1 MPTSTHKQNYVDPVG
16 KSVPRIDGRGMV
28 TGQTKYVF
36 DVSFPN
42 MLIGKMIRSP
52 HPHAK
57 IVSIDTSKADA
68 LPGVRSIVTA
78 KDTYN
83 IKFGSNEYFFPHT
96 IDQMALEADKVR
108 YVGDEIGAV
117 AAVDEEAADEALRL
131 IDIKYEILPHVVD
144 VEEAMKPDA
153 PMIHESLN
161 NIAVILPVN
170 FGNPERAMKEAD
182 YVREDK
188 FYAPA
193 AHQSAMEPHVC
204 VGQWE
209 TFTDKVTLWSS
220 SQAPF
225 KCREALAKTLKMDL
239 NDVRVIKLAV
249 GGGFGGKLEMLPM
262 DFAACMLSK
271 KAGGLPVKICYDRE
285 EEFLASRRKHGMI
298 YRIKTGVKK
307 DGTIVAMTGEVIADG
322 GAYCSYGPTVL
333 AAAIMRIFMVYK
345 IQHFRMSGYRVY
357 TNTPVSG
364 AMRGFGGVQAGFAIE
379 SHMDLLAKA
388 LDMDPVEF
396 RLKNIT
402 SPNMTTVNKMVLTT
416 NGLKECI
423 EKATTAA
430 EWSKKRGKQKNIKRG
445 IGIGIAADVMGSKMY
460 KSHESAGSIVKV
472 EEDGSVYL
480 FTGAADTGQG
490 SNTALSQI
498 AAHELGVSY
507 SRIKC
512 KSGDTEITPFDTGSF
527 ASRVTFISG
536 NATIRAANDAKKQI
550 LNVVAEELKMNVDD
564 LDIKAEEV
572 INKTN
577 GSVIMD
583 FDKALELAYSFNYG
597 RQIIGRGS
605 YNPKTTPIDFRT
617 AEGNVSGSYGFEA
630 QIAEV
635 EVDTDTGEVTLLEMW
650 DAHDI
655 GKAINPQSVEG
666 QIEGSL
672 AMGIGYTFL
681 ENLHFDKKG
690 RPANGNFANYRLPR
704 SMGIPKMNSILVETN
719 DPEGPF
725 GAKGMGEASLLPTSA
740 AIANAIED
748 AVGIRMKELPITPD
762 KILKALKDK
771 ELDKKSDE
779 KNNS

>member
-1 MPTSTHKQNYVDPVG
+1 MPKVNYKKDYVDPVG

-36 DVSFPN
+36 DIGFPN

-57 IVSIDTSKADA
+57 ILKIDTSEAEKI
-68 LPGVRSIVTA
+68 PGVRSIITA
-78 KDTYN
+78 EDTYK
-83 IKFGSNEYFFPHT
+83 IKFGSNEHFFPHT
-96 IDQMALEADKVR
+96 IDQMALEANKVR

-117 AAVDEEAADEALRL
+117 AADTEEIAEEALRK
-131 IDIKYEILPHVVD
+131 IKVEYEVLPHVVD
-144 VEEAMKPDA
+144 VLEAMKPGA
-153 PMIHESLN
+153 PQIHDSLN

-170 FGNPERAMKEAD
+170 FGNPERTLKQAD

-188 FYAPA
+188 FFAPA
-193 AHQSAMEPHVC
+193 AHQAALEPHVT

-209 TFTDKVTLWSS
+209 EFSNKITLWSS

-262 DFAACMLSK
+262 DFATCLLSK
-271 KAGGLPVKICYDRE
+271 KAGGLPVKITYDRE
-285 EEFLASRRKHGMI
+285 EEFLASRRKHGMH
-298 YRIKTGVKK
+298 YTLKSGVKK

-322 GAYCSYGPTVL
+322 GAYCSYGPTGL

-345 IQHFRMSGYRVY
+345 LEHFRITGYRVY
-357 TNTPVSG
+357 TNTPISG

-379 SHMDLLAKA
+379 SHMDMLAEGIG
-388 LDMDPVEF
+388 MDPIEF
-396 RLKNIT
+396 RKKNIT
-402 SPNMTTVNKMVLTT
+402 TPNMTTINQMKLTT

-423 EKATTAA
+423 EEAA
-430 EWSKKRGKQKNIKRG
+430 KSCQWDKKRGKQKDISRG

-498 AAHELGVSY
+498 AAQELGVSY

-512 KSGDTEITPFDTGSF
+512 TSGDTEITPFDTGSF

-536 NATIRAANDAKKQI
+536 NATILGARDAKMQI
-550 LNVVAEELKMNVDD
+550 LRIVSQELK
-564 LDIKAEEV
+564 LDIDSLDIRAEEV
-572 INKTN
+572 INKTDN
-577 GSVIMD
+577 SAIMD
-583 FDKALELAYSFNYG
+583 FDKALELCYSFNYG
-597 RQIIGRGS
+597 HQIIGRGS

-617 AEGNVSGSYGFEA
+617 GEGNVSGSYGFEA
-630 QIAEV
+630 QVAEV
-635 EVDTDTGEVTLLEMW
+635 EVDKETGEVTVLELW

-672 AMGIGYTFL
+672 AMGLGYSFL
-681 ENLHFDKKG
+681 ENLQFDKKG
-690 RPANGNFANYRLPR
+690 RPANGNFAHYRLPR
-704 SMGIPKMNSILVETN
+704 SMGLPPMNDIMTETN

-740 AIANAIED
+740 AIANAIYD
-748 AVGIRMKELPITPD
+748 AVGVRIKELPFTPD
-762 KILKALKDK
+762 KILNALKENQKK
-771 ELDKKSDE
+771 ELK
-779 KNNS
+779 

>member
-1 MPTSTHKQNYVDPVG
+1 
-16 KSVPRIDGRGMV
+16 
-28 TGQTKYVF
+28 
-36 DVSFPN
+36 
-42 MLIGKMIRSP
+42 
-52 HPHAK
+52 
-57 IVSIDTSKADA
+57 
-68 LPGVRSIVTA
+68 TA

-117 AAVDEEAADEALRL
+117 AAVDEETADEALRL

-239 NDVRVIKLAV
+239 NNVRVIKLAV

-262 DFAACMLSK
+262 DFAACMLSR

-333 AAAIMRIFMVYK
+333 AAAIMRIFMVYR

-388 LDMDPVEF
+388 LGMDPVEF

-402 SPNMTTVNKMVLTT
+402 SPNMTTVNKMVITT

-445 IGIGIAADVMGSKMY
+445 IGIGIAADVMGSK
-460 KSHESAGSIVKV
+460 
-472 EEDGSVYL
+472 
-480 FTGAADTGQG
+480 
-490 SNTALSQI
+490 
-498 AAHELGVSY
+498 
-507 SRIKC
+507 
-512 KSGDTEITPFDTGSF
+512 
-527 ASRVTFISG
+527 
-536 NATIRAANDAKKQI
+536 
-550 LNVVAEELKMNVDD
+550 
-564 LDIKAEEV
+564 
-572 INKTN
+572 
-577 GSVIMD
+577 
-583 FDKALELAYSFNYG
+583 
-597 RQIIGRGS
+597 
-605 YNPKTTPIDFRT
+605 
-617 AEGNVSGSYGFEA
+617 
-630 QIAEV
+630 
-635 EVDTDTGEVTLLEMW
+635 
-650 DAHDI
+650 
-655 GKAINPQSVEG
+655 
-666 QIEGSL
+666 
-672 AMGIGYTFL
+672 
-681 ENLHFDKKG
+681 
-690 RPANGNFANYRLPR
+690 
-704 SMGIPKMNSILVETN
+704 
-719 DPEGPF
+719 
-725 GAKGMGEASLLPTSA
+725 
-740 AIANAIED
+740 
-748 AVGIRMKELPITPD
+748 
-762 KILKALKDK
+762 
-771 ELDKKSDE
+771 
-779 KNNS
+779 